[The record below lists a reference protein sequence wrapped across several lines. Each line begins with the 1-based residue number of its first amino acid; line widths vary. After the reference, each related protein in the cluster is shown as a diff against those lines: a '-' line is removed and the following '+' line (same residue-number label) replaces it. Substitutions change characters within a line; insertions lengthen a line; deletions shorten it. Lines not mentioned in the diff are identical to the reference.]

1 MSDPSKDAR
10 TQHERFVETAR
21 ALGCD
26 EDEAAFDDKLRAI
39 AKVKSKGKKGPDAIQ
54 GRSDQEYVLRL
65 CDKVLGQAGHREHKF
80 DFLVSDPGKNGSV
93 RRLPV
98 DAFYE
103 GLSLVIEYQERQH
116 TEPVSYFD
124 KPDRMTVSGVHRGEQ
139 RKRYDQ
145 RRREVFRQTGIT
157 LVELS
162 YSDFDHNAARRLK
175 RKPVQDEAVV
185 RHKLASFVL
194 PHLTMP

>member
-1 MSDPSKDAR
+1 MSEPSKDAR

-26 EDEAAFDDKLRAI
+26 ENEAAFDDKLRAI
-39 AKVKSKGKKGPDAIQ
+39 AKAKPKDKKGADAIEK
-54 GRSDQEYVLRL
+54 RSDQEYVLQL
-65 CDKVLGQAGHREHKF
+65 CDKVLGQAGHREYKF

-98 DAFYE
+98 DAFYK
-103 GLSLVIEYQERQH
+103 GLNLVIEYQERQH
-116 TEPVSYFD
+116 TEPVPFFD
-124 KPDRMTVSGVHRGEQ
+124 KPDRMTVSGVHSGEQ

-145 RRREVFRQTGIT
+145 RRREVLRQMGIT

-162 YSDFDHNAARRLK
+162 YSDFDHSTARRLR
-175 RKPVQDEAVV
+175 RKPGQDEAVV
-185 RHKLASFVL
+185 RHMLAPFV
-194 PHLTMP
+194 PPQLTMP